1 MAPVPNF
8 YQAGSNQGVASAQI
22 IRPCPPCRGEFL
34 SSVNLTLR
42 RTAPPRWDKRLFF
55 FTPKIMAKNYYQ
67 ILEIPPDAGTEEIK
81 KAYRHLAL
89 KYHPDKNQGQVWAAE
104 KFKLVS
110 EAYGVLI
117 DPQKRQQYDRQ
128 QQEAP
133 HAAANQGGFDF
144 SQAEIFKD
152 LMQNQSAWEIF
163 REMARETR
171 SFRFDENF
179 LQQIFGAN
187 PRAAAKSGYRSLAGG
202 TDYYT
207 KAPTSLERP
216 PGFWRRLLW
225 SLDRL
230 MSWLDNKFAPA
241 SDWQMGSYPKAANQV
256 VNLKL
261 SRQSAA
267 QGTEIKLTVNDPS
280 GKRQWRVKIPPGT
293 RQGDRLRL
301 QGMGTRNGIQGG
313 DLYLKITLID

>member
-1 MAPVPNF
+1 M
-8 YQAGSNQGVASAQI
+8 
-22 IRPCPPCRGEFL
+22 L
-34 SSVNLTLR
+34 SVILILTQ
-42 RTAPPRWDKRLFF
+42 TAPPRRGQSLRI

-104 KFKLVS
+104 QFKLVS

-117 DPQKRQQYDRQ
+117 DPQKRQQYDHQRQ
-128 QQEAP
+128 EP
-133 HAAANQGGFDF
+133 PRGAANQGGFGF

-163 REMARETR
+163 REMAGETR

-179 LQQIFGAN
+179 LRQIFGAS
-187 PRAAAKSGYRSLAGG
+187 PRSSANSGYRSSSAG

-207 KAPTSLERP
+207 KAPSTQEHP

-241 SDWQMGSYPKAANQV
+241 SDRQMGSYTKTADQV

-261 SRQSAA
+261 SRQAAA

-301 QGMGTRNGIQGG
+301 RGMGKSNGKQAG